1 LPPFSHRLRVRYN
14 ECDPQ
19 GVVFN
24 ANYFT
29 YFDIAFTELWRAA
42 VGHYD
47 RLLEAGLDTVVAEA
61 SATFRAS
68 ATFDDELEITARVV
82 HLGTT
87 SMQTELEVLRDG
99 ETVVE
104 GRLRHVMIDA
114 ATKAKTP
121 IPDWVRDG
129 LGRLG

>member
-1 LPPFSHRLRVRYN
+1 LAPFSHPLRVRYN

-24 ANYFT
+24 ANYFL

-42 VGHYD
+42 VGHYN

-61 SATFRAS
+61 GATFRAS
-68 ATFDDELEITARVV
+68 ATFDDELEIVVRVV
-82 HLGTT
+82 NVGTT
-87 SMQTELEVLRDG
+87 SMQTELDVLRGG
-99 ETVVE
+99 ETLVE
-104 GRLRHVMIDA
+104 GRMRHVMIDA
-114 ATKAKTP
+114 ETKGKTP

-129 LGRLG
+129 LARL